1 FYKIED
7 VDLQNGDA
15 EINKELLGIIITQ
28 PTKDFTE
35 KELRR
40 IDQFLMQG
48 RALTIFAGAVN
59 LKASDP
65 AMKADLNL
73 HGLHKLLEGYGIE
86 MKKEAVL
93 DWARSISIPVQSQT
107 GQMMWFRAPGIIQ
120 SQHDSRLDSKEQFLD
135 NEFAGFFR
143 LDELA
148 FPFPSTLV
156 AHP

>member
-1 FYKIED
+1 RMMKFGVMTGKDEIKLSDANLVAAQGGRGGGPNMKAILEQALPFYKIED

-28 PTKDFTE
+28 PAKDFTE

-40 IDQFLMQG
+40 IDQFVMQG
-48 RALTIFAGAVN
+48 RALAIFAGAVN

-65 AMKADLNL
+65 GMKAELNL
-73 HGLHKLLEGYGIE
+73 HGLDKLLEGYGIE

-107 GQMMWFRAPGIIQ
+107 G
-120 SQHDSRLDSKEQFLD
+120 
-135 NEFAGFFR
+135 
-143 LDELA
+143 
-148 FPFPSTLV
+148 
-156 AHP
+156 